1 MKDKIKE
8 VIRNTM
14 PSYTNETETAQAIL
28 DLIAKE
34 LLKEK
39 PHDEKCDVNVFCG
52 TEPCNCGADIHNIM
66 VKDIKHKLG
75 VEDYEPFK
83 IGKIIKKNC

>member
-34 LLKEK
+34 LPKDGDDDFE
-39 PHDEKCDVNVFCG
+39 
-52 TEPCNCGADIHNIM
+52 IM
-66 VKDIKHKLG
+66 AHEYYKQGFRDCLKDIKHKLEVTDG
-75 VEDYEPFK
+75 
-83 IGKIIKKNC
+83 